1 MMWTGELCLAQQDG
15 ALPTPLAAG
24 GAPGE
29 SGVSVLRV
37 RFRDVAHSSGTTQQH
52 LICLVSEV
60 RIECHMAGRALRYE
74 APAGSLITS
83 SAPQRASPRPY
94 LREAGGEIPPAYS
107 PALLRQNP
115 EEQVHGQE
123 EDASQAPCSKA
134 EGNPRRDEAPH
145 ACSATGTA
153 SVATS
158 SAERSL
164 SVLRSDL
171 QLSITARVQGM
182 RRQGLAKCARQT

>member
-1 MMWTGELCLAQQDG
+1 MAPPNRERVGTPSYPLRAQAATPGDLR
-15 ALPTPLAAG
+15 LPGL
-24 GAPGE
+24 
-29 SGVSVLRV
+29 
-37 RFRDVAHSSGTTQQH
+37 H
-52 LICLVSEV
+52 
-60 RIECHMAGRALRYE
+60 
-74 APAGSLITS
+74 
-83 SAPQRASPRPY
+83 
-94 LREAGGEIPPAYS
+94 
-107 PALLRQNP
+107 ALLRPDQ

-134 EGNPRRDEAPH
+134 EGNPRTDEAPH

-182 RRQGLAKCARQT
+182 RRQGLAQ